1 MSQEEFLLKWNDHHA
16 SFFTIVEDLCRTEQL
31 CDVTLACGG
40 QVFETHKL
48 ILSVCSPYFR
58 TLLNSRPDK
67 HPIVYLKDVNPKHL
81 EQLLSYM
88 YRGEINVL
96 QDDLGPLI
104 ETARGLQIKGLADAG
119 GDGGSSSGGGGGG
132 GNGRK
137 ENKSSHNGLTSQQ
150 PGPKRAR
157 TTTPTPAPKMPR
169 IEQGVSPGAG
179 VRSLLPTSPHPAPMP
194 ITRVVSPPET
204 EEEDDDGGIVEVDPG
219 DNPNIKSEAG
229 WMMSGQGEDSSEYE
243 IPSEQ
248 FEQDMQAEDEQYIQ
262 AGNDNLSGQQLAML
276 KKEFN
281 KKYSCEFCHKRFPT
295 PSKLQRHQLVHSGE
309 KPYLCFICL
318 KGFTQRVHLNTH
330 KKHAHPQTMIMGSP
344 GQMDSITDAED
355 SIAVP
360 EIDEEPPLA
369 IAHS

>member
-1 MSQEEFLLKWNDHHA
+1 MAGGRRSEGSAATGLWSKFVQRSVTSGFYRITVVPHSLYISILRKQFL
-16 SFFTIVEDLCRTEQL
+16 
-31 CDVTLACGG
+31 TLDP
-40 QVFETHKL
+40 QSL
-48 ILSVCSPYFR
+48 
-58 TLLNSRPDK
+58 
-67 HPIVYLKDVNPKHL
+67 YL
-81 EQLLSYM
+81 Q
-88 YRGEINVL
+88 
-96 QDDLGPLI
+96 
-104 ETARGLQIKGLADAG
+104 GLADAG

-169 IEQGVSPGAG
+169 IEPGVSPGAG

-262 AGNDNLSGQQLAML
+262 AGNDNLSGQQVGTLTQLPNTVLLLITKLGFVM
-276 KKEFN
+276 EFFRHSFWQTRLLQICQIQSSYFRQTTSN
-281 KKYSCEFCHKRFPT
+281 AEA
-295 PSKLQRHQLVHSGE
+295 KLMFL
-309 KPYLCFICL
+309 IC
-318 KGFTQRVHLNTH
+318 K
-330 KKHAHPQTMIMGSP
+330 A
-344 GQMDSITDAED
+344 
-355 SIAVP
+355 
-360 EIDEEPPLA
+360 
-369 IAHS
+369 